1 MLTLREMSVAKR
13 VLVVDDEEDTR
24 VVVGRLLE
32 KSGYEV
38 ETVGGGEDAVIA
50 VQARKPDLMVLD
62 LGMPGIDGWTVI
74 ERLMPIGPPP
84 VVLLASRS
92 DDPKSGPFQECI
104 VGYLYKPLH
113 YGELAAACRRL
124 LSTRDPGADALDRR
138 QHHRRRLIVD
148 VTLPSKDGEPAVVGK
163 LVDLSA
169 RGLQMEMSVGLEI
182 GESVRIILHVP
193 GGPTAQL
200 ALEGKVLWKKAAEGG
215 YAYGLDLGTLT
226 RDDARRLNAFLE
238 P

>member
-1 MLTLREMSVAKR
+1 MSDAKR

-24 VVVGRLLE
+24 VVIGRLLE
-32 KSGYEV
+32 KSGFAV
-38 ETVGGGEDAVIA
+38 ETVAHGDDAVIA
-50 VQARKPDLMVLD
+50 VQARRPDLMVLD
-62 LGMPGIDGWTVI
+62 LGMPGMDGWAVI

-92 DDPKSGPFQECI
+92 DDPKSGPFQDCI

-113 YGELAAACRRL
+113 YGELATAIRRL
-124 LSTRDPGADALDRR
+124 LSAGAPAAESLERR
-138 QHHRRRLIVD
+138 RHRRRRLIVD
-148 VTLPSKDGEPAVVGK
+148 VTLLSQDGEPAVVGK

-169 RGLQMEMSVGLEI
+169 SGLQMEMNVPLET
-182 GESVRIILHVP
+182 GDRVRIILHVP

-200 ALEGKVLWKKAAEGG
+200 KLDGTVLWRRDVDTGF
-215 YAYGLDLGTLT
+215 AYGLDLGTLT
-226 RDDARRLNAFLE
+226 REDSRRLSAFLE